1 MASRPNQAAPRPAP
15 RLYLVT
21 PQLADPSGFTRQ
33 LTAALDAGDV
43 AAVLL
48 RRAEIDERTLIN
60 CAKALAP
67 AVQSKDAALLLDG
80 RPDLV
85 ARAGADGAHLTGL
98 AAFSNAVADLKPE
111 RIVGAGGL
119 VTRHDA
125 MLVAEQGADYVMF
138 GEPLAGGERP
148 AKAAVEDR
156 VAWWAEVFE
165 VPCVGFAGSVDDV
178 APLVAAGADFVALG
192 DFLWREPDSIATTMN
207 AVARDLRL
215 PEPTPGPH
223 RRAASL
229 RSVRSRLA
237 CSPCRREHR
246 LPKTYRRGRRH
257 RPRPSLHLL
266 VSPTSISPTAPS
278 SAATTSRRSMRRA
291 SALSRMT
298 PPP

>member
-1 MASRPNQAAPRPAP
+1 MASRPKQAVPRPAP

-48 RRAEIDERTLIN
+48 RLADTDERTLIN

-67 AVQSKDAALLLDG
+67 PVQSKDAALLLDG
-80 RPDLV
+80 RPNLV
-85 ARAGADGAHLTGL
+85 ARAGVDGAHLTCPT
-98 AAFSNAVADLKPE
+98 AFTNAVGDLKPE

-138 GEPLAGGERP
+138 GEPLTGGERP
-148 AKAAVEDR
+148 AKSAVEER

-165 VPCVGFAGSVDDV
+165 IPCVGFAASVEEV

-192 DFLWREPDSIATTMN
+192 DFLWRDPDSIAATMN
-207 AVARDLRL
+207 EVARDLRL
-215 PEPTPGPH
+215 PEPEP
-223 RRAASL
+223 
-229 RSVRSRLA
+229 
-237 CSPCRREHR
+237 
-246 LPKTYRRGRRH
+246 
-257 RPRPSLHLL
+257 
-266 VSPTSISPTAPS
+266 
-278 SAATTSRRSMRRA
+278 
-291 SALSRMT
+291 
-298 PPP
+298 

>member
-1 MASRPNQAAPRPAP
+1 MASRPKQAAPPPAP

-21 PQLADPSGFTRQ
+21 PPLADPSGFTCQ
-33 LTAALDAGDV
+33 LTAALEGDV

-48 RRAEIDERTLIN
+48 RLADSDERTLIN
-60 CAKALAP
+60 CAKTLAP

-138 GEPLAGGERP
+138 GEPPAGGERP

-165 VPCVGFAGSVDDV
+165 IPCVGFAASVEDV

-192 DFLWREPDSIATTMN
+192 DFLWRDPDSIATTMN

-215 PEPTPGPH
+215 PEPTP
-223 RRAASL
+223 
-229 RSVRSRLA
+229 
-237 CSPCRREHR
+237 
-246 LPKTYRRGRRH
+246 
-257 RPRPSLHLL
+257 
-266 VSPTSISPTAPS
+266 
-278 SAATTSRRSMRRA
+278 
-291 SALSRMT
+291 
-298 PPP
+298 

>member
-207 AVARDLRL
+207 AVARNLRL
-215 PEPTPGPH
+215 PEPTP
-223 RRAASL
+223 
-229 RSVRSRLA
+229 
-237 CSPCRREHR
+237 
-246 LPKTYRRGRRH
+246 
-257 RPRPSLHLL
+257 
-266 VSPTSISPTAPS
+266 
-278 SAATTSRRSMRRA
+278 
-291 SALSRMT
+291 
-298 PPP
+298 